1 MSLATWVIVGLIA
14 GFLASKLVIRSGE
27 GLLRDLGL
35 GIGGAVVAGLLF
47 EALTS
52 PEATGLDV
60 FGLVVIL
67 AGASAML
74 VAYHTL
80 FPHVRQG

>member
-1 MSLATWVIVGLIA
+1 METWIIVGLAA

-35 GIGGAVVAGLLF
+35 GIGGAVLAGWLF
-47 EALTS
+47 SHLAA

-60 FGLVVIL
+60 FGLIVTL
-67 AGASAML
+67 AGASAVL
-74 VAYHTL
+74 VVYHTF